1 MMLPPLGSAHLAEC
15 PFCGSL
21 SGELHNVCQTHFV
34 HCLAC
39 QAYGP
44 AHTGQ
49 TPPEAVARWN
59 ERNGRASSPDPDLD
73 AGATHIG
80 EIPRVFDFF

>member
-1 MMLPPLGSAHLAEC
+1 MTLPPLGSAHLAEC
-15 PFCGSL
+15 PFCGDSSVAL
-21 SGELHNVCQTHFV
+21 IAVCRTFFV
-34 HCLAC
+34 QCAAC

-44 AHTGQ
+44 ARTGQ

-59 ERNGRASSPDPDLD
+59 ERNGRASSADPDLD